1 MTHFFRIFE
10 QLKEEGK
17 IKSDDIDNEFPKY
30 IKLNK
35 TKLSDMMIKK
45 LKDKD
50 DQRTRNRTNK
60 RNNKTELKKLEIK
73 KIMNQK
79 SYMQN

>member
-1 MTHFFRIFE
+1 
-10 QLKEEGK
+10 
-17 IKSDDIDNEFPKY
+17 
-30 IKLNK
+30 
-35 TKLSDMMIKK
+35 MMIKK

-60 RNNKTELKKLEIK
+60 RNNKKELKKLEIK

-79 SYMQN
+79 NYMQN

>member
-60 RNNKTELKKLEIK
+60 RNSKKELKKLEIK

>member
-1 MTHFFRIFE
+1 
-10 QLKEEGK
+10 
-17 IKSDDIDNEFPKY
+17 
-30 IKLNK
+30 
-35 TKLSDMMIKK
+35 MMIKK

-60 RNNKTELKKLEIK
+60 RNNKKELKKLEIK
-73 KIMNQK
+73 KIMNQT

>member
-1 MTHFFRIFE
+1 
-10 QLKEEGK
+10 
-17 IKSDDIDNEFPKY
+17 
-30 IKLNK
+30 
-35 TKLSDMMIKK
+35 MMIKK

>member
-1 MTHFFRIFE
+1 
-10 QLKEEGK
+10 
-17 IKSDDIDNEFPKY
+17 
-30 IKLNK
+30 
-35 TKLSDMMIKK
+35 MMIKK

-60 RNNKTELKKLEIK
+60 RNSKKELKKLEIK

>member
-1 MTHFFRIFE
+1 
-10 QLKEEGK
+10 
-17 IKSDDIDNEFPKY
+17 
-30 IKLNK
+30 
-35 TKLSDMMIKK
+35 MMIKK

-50 DQRTRNRTNK
+50 DQRTRSKTNK
-60 RNNKTELKKLEIK
+60 RNNKKELKKLEIK